1 MRQYALR
8 PRPQLPDTTPL
19 PPTLSPWQGH
29 NTAQVRL
36 AAAAASHDDG
46 ELPSTTADDRSIGS
60 GASGVVSAISDV
72 TAGSAAHL
80 RSRLTAYHHRQQQTP
95 LARPRR
101 APTLSTMTK
110 HVPPHASLLPSPP
123 HAVNGAATASS
134 AASLAGSA
142 SPAPSLL
149 SSPAPSKRGGAGA
162 KGRPAH
168 LPSLTPSP
176 HGRSYGHGHSH
187 GHSHG
192 DSMDFD
198 LDADTETLGLG
209 SAASFLASELGTLI
223 EVEVDRGDHTPPWA
237 SPSPAHTCPPGP
249 LPHQHTRWRRTGGRR
264 PLRPTGAPLARLE
277 MRPRPCAHSHPG
289 APTRVSFP
297 AADRCAFGPPGRLT
311 YMPSSRDIDTLPPPP
326 DVPLAH
332 LNTRLPLNSR
342 PPNPLTLVSHR
353 RGRLKALQ
361 DRIKA
366 VEAGMEKVSEGR
378 EPRATRQRE
387 RWGSCRGYVRVR
399 QGCIGVM

>member
-60 GASGVVSAISDV
+60 GESGVVSAISDV

-223 EVEVDRGDHTPPWA
+223 EVEVDRGDHTPP
-237 SPSPAHTCPPGP
+237 GP
-249 LPHQHTRWRRTGGRR
+249 LPHPHTPVPLDLYLTNTPGGDGPAAGGRCGR
-264 PLRPTGAPLARLE
+264 QVRLWPAWKCVHGPAPTHIQAPQPVFPSPPRTGAPLARLD
-277 MRPRPCAHSHPG
+277 G
-289 APTRVSFP
+289 
-297 AADRCAFGPPGRLT
+297 
-311 YMPSSRDIDTLPPPP
+311 
-326 DVPLAH
+326 
-332 LNTRLPLNSR
+332 
-342 PPNPLTLVSHR
+342 
-353 RGRLKALQ
+353 
-361 DRIKA
+361 
-366 VEAGMEKVSEGR
+366 
-378 EPRATRQRE
+378 
-387 RWGSCRGYVRVR
+387 
-399 QGCIGVM
+399 